1 MINNHLLFCFGQILN
16 SRSSITTR
24 SSTSYSIIEYIFG
37 DFIDRYSS
45 PLA

>member
-1 MINNHLLFCFGQILN
+1 MIDNHLLFCFGQILN

-24 SSTSYSIIEYIFG
+24 SSTSYSITEYIFK

-45 PLA
+45 LPA